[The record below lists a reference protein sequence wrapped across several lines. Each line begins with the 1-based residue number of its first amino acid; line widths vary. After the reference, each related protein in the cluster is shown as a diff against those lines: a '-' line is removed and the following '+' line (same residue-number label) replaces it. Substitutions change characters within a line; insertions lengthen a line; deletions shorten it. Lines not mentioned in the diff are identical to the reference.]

1 MESTEERPAP
11 ATREIFFTFLRITL
25 LAFGNAL
32 SWVHRG
38 VVVDRKWLTEE
49 QFAETLALCQF
60 LPGPN
65 ITNFAV
71 IVGWRFRGAAGAIAA
86 LTALIVPPT
95 IILTILGAFY
105 DRVADVPIV
114 RGIFNGL
121 SAAAAGLL
129 VALVVRLLLVLA
141 KSRPAIT
148 LPTTALSFGVVFGG
162 ILSVP
167 LALVTLGP
175 ISVALAWFRRT

>member
-1 MESTEERPAP
+1 MERTEGPP
-11 ATREIFFTFLRITL
+11 PTTREIFFTFLRITL

-38 VVVDRKWLTEE
+38 VVLDRRWLTEE

-71 IVGWRFRGAAGAIAA
+71 IVGWRFRGAAGALAA

-95 IILTILGAFY
+95 IILTVLAAFY
-105 DRVADVPIV
+105 DRVADVPLV
-114 RGIFNGL
+114 RGVFNGM

-129 VALVVRLLLVLA
+129 VTVVVRLLMVLV
-141 KSRPAIT
+141 KTRPAIT

-167 LALVTLGP
+167 LALITLGP
-175 ISVALAWFRRT
+175 LSVALAWFRRS

>member
-1 MESTEERPAP
+1 MAVPT
-11 ATREIFFTFLRITL
+11 TREIFFTFLRITL

-38 VVVDRKWLTEE
+38 IVVDRKWLTEE
-49 QFAETLALCQF
+49 QFAETLSLCQF

-71 IVGWRFRGAAGAIAA
+71 IVGWRFRGAPGALAA

-95 IILTILGAFY
+95 LILTLLGAFY
-105 DRVADVPIV
+105 DRVADVPVV
-114 RGIFNGL
+114 RGAFNGL

-129 VALVVRLLLVLA
+129 VVLVVKLLTVLA

-148 LPTTALSFGVVFGG
+148 LPTAALSFAVVVAG

-167 LALVTLGP
+167 LALITLGP
-175 ISVALAWFRRT
+175 LSVALAWQRRT